1 MKRPIGVTILAVT
14 AGIAA
19 VLNAIIAL
27 RFLGLLPFLGPG
39 DLDLRTFNLWYALMY
54 GLMAY
59 IWFWVVQMLW
69 NLEEAGW
76 IFVAAI
82 SLINL
87 VFDFVILVTGGEWV
101 DVQTSVILN
110 SLILIYA
117 LLPGTKR
124 AFGRK

>member
-1 MKRPIGVTILAVT
+1 MKRPLGVTILAIF

-27 RFLGLLPFLGPG
+27 RFIFPFLGPVN
-39 DLDLRTFNLWYALMY
+39 LPTFSLWYALVY

-59 IWFWVVQMLW
+59 IWFWVLQMLW

-87 VFDFVILVTGGEWV
+87 VFNFVILVTGGEWV
-101 DVQTSVILN
+101 DVQTAVILN

>member
-1 MKRPIGVTILAVT
+1 MKRPIGVTILAIA

-19 VLNAIIAL
+19 VINVIIAL
-27 RFLGLLPFLGPG
+27 RFIFPSLGPVN
-39 DLDLRTFNLWYALMY
+39 LPTISLWYALIY

-59 IWFWVVQMLW
+59 IWFWVLQMLW

-87 VFDFVILVTGGEWV
+87 VFDFVILVTGGEWY
-101 DVQTSVILN
+101 DVQISVILN

-117 LLPGTKR
+117 MLPGTKR

>member
-1 MKRPIGVTILAVT
+1 MKRPLGVTILAIF

-27 RFLGLLPFLGPG
+27 RFIFPFLGPVN
-39 DLDLRTFNLWYALMY
+39 LPTFSLWYALVY

-59 IWFWVVQMLW
+59 IWFWVLQMLW

-87 VFDFVILVTGGEWV
+87 VFNFVILVTGGEWV
-101 DVQTSVILN
+101 DVQTAVILN
-110 SLILIYA
+110 SLVLIYA

-124 AFGRK
+124 AFGRQ

>member
-1 MKRPIGVTILAVT
+1 MKRPIGVTILAIA

-27 RFLGLLPFLGPG
+27 RFIFPFLGPVN
-39 DLDLRTFNLWYALMY
+39 LPTFSLWYALVY

-59 IWFWVVQMLW
+59 IWFWVLQMLW

-87 VFDFVILVTGGEWV
+87 VFNFVILVTGGEWV
-101 DVQTSVILN
+101 DVQTAVILN
-110 SLILIYA
+110 SLVLIYA

-124 AFGRK
+124 AFGRQ

>member
-1 MKRPIGVTILAVT
+1 MKRPIGVTVLAVA

-19 VLNAIIAL
+19 VLNVIIAL
-27 RFLGLLPFLGPG
+27 RFIFPSLGPVN
-39 DLDLRTFNLWYALMY
+39 LPITSLWYALVY

-59 IWFWVVQMLW
+59 IWFWVMQMLW

-87 VFDFVILVTGGEWV
+87 VFNFVILVTGGEWV
-101 DVQTSVILN
+101 DVQTAVILN
-110 SLILIYA
+110 GLVLIYA

-124 AFGRK
+124 AFGRQ

>member
-1 MKRPIGVTILAVT
+1 MKRPLGVTILAIF

-27 RFLGLLPFLGPG
+27 RFIFPFMGPV
-39 DLDLRTFNLWYALMY
+39 DFPTFSLWYALIY

-59 IWFWVVQMLW
+59 IWFWVLQMLW

-87 VFDFVILVTGGEWV
+87 VFNFVILVTGGEWV
-101 DVQTSVILN
+101 DVQASVILN

-117 LLPGTKR
+117 MLPGTKR